1 METTPGLIRI
11 GEVADKLKVS
21 PRTIKYYEELGLIKP
36 GERSPGSFRLYGEE
50 DVERL
55 RRILK
60 MKGMGLSL
68 TAIGEI
74 LAVREVAEE
83 ADKVVILNKAVK
95 RLEEQEREMA
105 ERARQ
110 MREELGHAEGLCRE
124 LRRDIALCKE
134 RIRELEKLDPYVTRT
149 S

>member
-1 METTPGLIRI
+1 METATGLTRI

-21 PRTIKYYEELGLIKP
+21 PRTIKYYEELGLIKL
-36 GERSPGSFRLYGEE
+36 GKRSPGGFRLYGEE

-55 RRILK
+55 KRILK

-68 TAIGEI
+68 TAIREI

-83 ADKVVILNKAVK
+83 ADKVVVLNKAVK
-95 RLEEQEREMA
+95 RLEEQEREVA
-105 ERARQ
+105 ERARK

-134 RIRELEKLDPYVTRT
+134 RICELEKLDPFVTRT